1 MKTLVST
8 GITVSSVDYQEKDKI
23 VTVFM
28 LSGEKISMR
37 ARGINA
43 PKAKLKFASEL
54 FSLCE
59 FEYSDSKNP
68 LLITATPKHM
78 FWGIRESV
86 EKLYLACFVLE
97 NLAESEG
104 DAKFLLA
111 CLSFLEVN
119 EYSTKMAVKYIFEV
133 IKHQGFG
140 FSVKSCVKC
149 GNKLSGLFAF
159 DFDKGGFLC
168 ENCGGNEK
176 TSLLKTLQFIADMD
190 IEQLSKIKFSKQQE
204 IEMLKLLE
212 EHFGAS
218 AGKGS
223 GNLRELVKIA
233 ESPLLW

>member
-1 MKTLVST
+1 MKTLISA
-8 GITVSSVDYQEKDKI
+8 GITIGSVDYQEKDKI

-28 LSGEKISMR
+28 LSGERVSMR
-37 ARGINA
+37 ARGINS

-59 FEYSDSKNP
+59 FEYSDSRNP
-68 LLITATPKHM
+68 LLITAVPKHM

-86 EKLYLACFVLE
+86 EKLYLACFALE
-97 NLAESEG
+97 NLPESAD

-119 EYSTKMAVKYIFEV
+119 EYSQKMAVKYIFEV
-133 IKHQGFG
+133 IKHHGFG

-149 GNKLSGLFAF
+149 GEKLAGSVAF
-159 DFDKGGFLC
+159 DFDKGGFVC

-176 TSLLKTLQFIADMD
+176 TSLLKTLQFISDMD
-190 IEQLSKIKFSKQQE
+190 IESLSKIKFTKQQE
-204 IEMLKLLE
+204 IDMLKLLE
-212 EHFGAS
+212 EHFRAS

-223 GNLRELVKIA
+223 GNLREIVKIA
-233 ESPLLW
+233 EQF